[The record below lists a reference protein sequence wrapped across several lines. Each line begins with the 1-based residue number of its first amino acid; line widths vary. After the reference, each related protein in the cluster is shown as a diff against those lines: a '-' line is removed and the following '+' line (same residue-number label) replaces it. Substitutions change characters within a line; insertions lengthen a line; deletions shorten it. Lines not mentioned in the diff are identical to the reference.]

1 LTNESW
7 TEPLPRVP
15 PNQGGAP
22 NGRPGPPPRG
32 PVPPGYQPP
41 GYPPRVPPQAPPQAR
56 VPPSETEATVRVPVV
71 SEDPTGDAP
80 AAQAV
85 PSLARASGSMIIA
98 TAVSRIT
105 GFVRQI
111 LLVGVVGIG
120 TVNDSYS
127 VANNLPNI
135 VYELL
140 LGGVLASVVIPTL
153 VRAQH
158 EDADDGRAFTQRLL
172 TVCFALLGVGTVFAV
187 VAAPLLTRLYFSSSG
202 ADHPALT
209 TAFSRLI
216 LPEIL
221 FYGIF
226 GLLSG
231 ILNARHVFKPAAWAP
246 VLNNVIMFLTL
257 GLYAVLPGPIT
268 VNPVRMSEPKLLVLG
283 VGTTL
288 GVVLQALVL
297 IPPLLRIGFRFKWRW
312 GWDRRLGTFGQ
323 LALWLVLYTV
333 VSQVAYVELTKVA
346 TGAASGTYTIY
357 TTSWLLLQ
365 VPYGILGVSLL
376 TAIMPRLSK
385 SAAEGD
391 LSGVVGDL
399 STGARM
405 SAVMLVPLCAM
416 MTVLGPQIGEALF
429 ALRHSQSSSATVLG
443 LTFTTSA
450 FGLVF
455 YAITMLQLRV
465 FYALNDARTPTMIN
479 GVMVVLKV
487 VLFYASAH
495 VLDARHVVYG
505 LTFVNAFG
513 FVAGAIVGEI
523 WLRRKIG
530 ALDTG
535 RVVRTILKVAVASAW
550 GAGAALLVAKGVD
563 AVVPASAAL
572 ARAWIVMVVGSL
584 VGLAIT
590 FGLMTLLR
598 VSEIRP
604 VVQRVR
610 RLVGRG

>member
-1 LTNESW
+1 MQHPPHRMPMPV
-7 TEPLPRVP
+7 PLSAEETVIIAP
-15 PNQGGAP
+15 PGAP
-22 NGRPGPPPRG
+22 
-32 PVPPGYQPP
+32 
-41 GYPPRVPPQAPPQAR
+41 
-56 VPPSETEATVRVPVV
+56 AT
-71 SEDPTGDAP
+71 
-80 AAQAV
+80 
-85 PSLARASGSMIIA
+85 PSLAKASGSMIVA

-105 GFVRQI
+105 GFLRQI

-120 TVNDSYS
+120 SVNDSYS

-158 EDADDGRAFTQRLL
+158 EDADDGQAFTQRLL
-172 TVCFALLGVGTVFAV
+172 TVCTVLLTAGAIVAV
-187 VAAPLLTRLYFSSSG
+187 AVAPLLTRLYFSSG
-202 ADHPALT
+202 GNDHPALT

-221 FYGIF
+221 FYGVF

-231 ILNARHVFKPAAWAP
+231 ILNARHNFKPAAWAP
-246 VLNNVIMFLTL
+246 VLNNVIMFATL
-257 GLYAVLPGPIT
+257 ALYAVLPGPIT
-268 VNPVRMSEPKLLVLG
+268 VDPVRMSQPKLLVLG
-283 VGTTL
+283 IGTTL
-288 GVVLQALVL
+288 GVVVQALVL
-297 IPPLLRIGFRFKWRW
+297 VPALLRIGFRFKWRW
-312 GWDRRLGTFGQ
+312 GWDRRLGRFGQ
-323 LALWLVLYTV
+323 LALWLVLYTL

-376 TAIMPRLSK
+376 TAIMPRMSK

-391 LSGVVGDL
+391 LGGVVDNL
-399 STGARM
+399 STGSRM
-405 SAVMLVPLCAM
+405 SAVMLLPLCAM
-416 MTVLGPQIGEALF
+416 MTVLGPQIGVALF
-429 ALRHSQSSSATVLG
+429 ALRHGQSASATVLG

-455 YAITMLQLRV
+455 YALTMLQLRA

-479 GVMVVLKV
+479 GVMVVVKV
-487 VLFYASAH
+487 VLFYVSAH
-495 VLDARHVVYG
+495 VLDPAHVVYG

-513 FVAGAIVGEI
+513 FVAGAVVGEM
-523 WLRRKIG
+523 WLRRRIG

-550 GAGAALLVAKGVD
+550 GAGAALLVAKGIE
-563 AVVPASAAL
+563 AVIPASDAL
-572 ARAWIVMVVGSL
+572 ARAWVVMVVGAL

-590 FGLMTLLR
+590 FGLMMLLR
-598 VSEIRP
+598 VTEVRP
-604 VVQRVR
+604 VAR
-610 RLVGRG
+610 RLGRLVARH